1 MSLDTVSRVGT
12 TATTRLSPYK
22 VIDSSLAQNM
32 EPRNFGG
39 PFIYVDVEVFDDM
52 QSDDFNSYMETGVI
66 VFKIYNEERV
76 GNRDIYTIADLIKT
90 QFRDNRI
97 DPAMGEEGTIFTQ
110 DLTAR
115 PLFTE
120 TNPRNNFNWNRYD
133 ILINYKKC
141 YT

>member
-12 TATTRLSPYK
+12 AATSRLSAYK
-22 VIDSSLAQNM
+22 VIDTSLAQNM
-32 EPRNFGG
+32 TPEHFGG

-52 QSDDFNSYMETGVI
+52 QSDDLSSYMETGVI
-66 VFKIYNEERV
+66 IFKIYNEERV
-76 GNRDIYTIADLIKT
+76 GNREIYTIADTIKA
-90 QFRDNRI
+90 QFRDSRI
-97 DPAMGEEGTIFTQ
+97 DPAMGEKGTIFTQ

-120 TNPRNNFNWNRYD
+120 FNPRRNFNWNRYD